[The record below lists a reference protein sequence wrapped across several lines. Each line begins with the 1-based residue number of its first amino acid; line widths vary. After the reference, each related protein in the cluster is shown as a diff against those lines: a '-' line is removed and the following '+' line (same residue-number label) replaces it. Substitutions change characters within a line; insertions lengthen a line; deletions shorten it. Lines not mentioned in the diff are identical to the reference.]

1 MYKSRSG
8 YSDDDIFRLVKD
20 DAFVNQLSFTEKTDL
35 MYDYCD
41 ALENFYISNNS
52 YSAEKRDEIH
62 QIRVGVAYNLLSHHQ
77 ELKNKISQ
85 NNTELAKLSKK
96 FSLGIIGSLF
106 TAFVWFIIFVLL
118 FAVLLWFCSLIFN
131 AL

>member
-41 ALENFYISNNS
+41 AMERLYISENS
-52 YSAEKRDEIH
+52 YSVERILEIEQFRKNIH
-62 QIRVGVAYNLLSHHQ
+62 SSQIKYIQ
-77 ELKNKISQ
+77 KLKNKISQ

-118 FAVLLWFCSLIFN
+118 FAMLLWFCSLIF
-131 AL
+131 